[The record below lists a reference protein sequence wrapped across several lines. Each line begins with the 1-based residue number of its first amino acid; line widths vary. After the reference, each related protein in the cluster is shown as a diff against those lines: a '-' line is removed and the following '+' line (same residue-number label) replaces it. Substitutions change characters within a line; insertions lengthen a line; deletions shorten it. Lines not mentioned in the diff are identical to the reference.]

1 MKWLG
6 FINLKNNPHIMSYY
20 NDIAEGYDELYGEEQ
35 LKKLNLIRE
44 KSKELGIDI
53 TRDTKLLDVG
63 CGTGI
68 STDFWNCDAAGIDPS
83 LELIKQNKHHGKKS
97 KLIQA
102 SAEEMPFPDDSFDIV
117 ISITAIHNFGDI
129 EKGLQEIKRVGRNYF
144 ALSFLKRS
152 EKAGMIKELIE
163 KIFDV
168 KEIVEEEK
176 DLIVFA
182 LQK

>member
-20 NDIAEGYDELYGEEQ
+20 DDIAKGYDELYREEQ

-44 KSKELGIDI
+44 KLKEFGIDI

-83 LELIKQNKHHGKKS
+83 ECLLDQNKGKKS
-97 KLIQA
+97 RLIKA
-102 SAEEMPFPDDSFDIV
+102 YAEDIPFPDNSFDIV
-117 ISITAIHNFGDI
+117 ISITSIQNFCDI

-144 ALSFLKRS
+144 ALSFLKNS

-182 LQK
+182 LKK